1 MDQRPFFPPFDS
13 GCTRMEYK
21 GNVMRIKGQTRAT
34 IAINQSGHY
43 LIKVVGNHPDD
54 SLSVSISANNE
65 AGISGHYTISPSM
78 ASMPDEICL
87 LQDYI
92 DAYIKTWNSLYG
104 DEKMETG
111 E

>member
-1 MDQRPFFPPFDS
+1 
-13 GCTRMEYK
+13 
-21 GNVMRIKGQTRAT
+21 MRIKGQTRAT